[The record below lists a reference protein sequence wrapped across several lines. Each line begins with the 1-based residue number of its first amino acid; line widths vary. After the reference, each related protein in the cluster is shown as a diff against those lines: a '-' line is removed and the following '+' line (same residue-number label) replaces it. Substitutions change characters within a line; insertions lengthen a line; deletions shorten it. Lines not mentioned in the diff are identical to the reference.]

1 MELLILS
8 LIQIESRKDGLK
20 ICVNCLFK
28 LEKKPLKKTYNKFE
42 ESLTPRSF
50 LHLRKAPKKL
60 RPYSCE
66 ARYKKKNLKGITAS
80 KFSLKN
86 LTNCWTNF
94 GAVSWTNLERF

>member
-1 MELLILS
+1 MQMELLILS

-60 RPYSCE
+60 RPYSKLQ
-66 ARYKKKNLKGITAS
+66 Y
-80 KFSLKN
+80 FSIWVRGPDGLE
-86 LTNCWTNF
+86 
-94 GAVSWTNLERF
+94 SWKAGEHSPCIG